1 MYVVTLADGTTITN
15 LSKNGDMYI
24 SKSEIKP
31 SIFDYN
37 CSPVIIN
44 NGEYDDTHEH
54 MALITLYEELNE
66 AEEPEYWFALRDVTE
81 EELQKI
87 KMQSDIE
94 YLAMMTG
101 IEL

>member
-1 MYVVTLADGTTITN
+1 MYVITLSDGTVIAD

-24 SKSEIKP
+24 SQTPIDP
-31 SIFDYN
+31 SIFDFN

-44 NGEYDDTHEH
+44 NGDYEEIHEH
-54 MALITLYEELNE
+54 MALISIYDEDNDGV
-66 AEEPEYWFALRDVTE
+66 PECWFALRDVPTE
-81 EELQKI
+81 ELEKI

-101 IEL
+101 VEL